1 MGRLQRLPL
10 LLALLPALLCTLLLL
25 HAAHADALS
34 LAYDRNYGTAY
45 VTILQSTADV
55 PIEAQGY
62 TRRQLELFQDR
73 RVDAAEVYD
82 FQAEQFLRGA
92 AEELYWY
99 PHYTAT
105 VVLAVRTDPRIP
117 VHGWADLREGVTIAM
132 PEQSPEREIFFLA
145 LTQGLSANRDTAFA
159 HLAQMKAEGRLR
171 FYAMHRGTW
180 GILAN
185 AGAND
190 VYVLFAHEA
199 ERLIRRGAQLRIVVP
214 AEGTLTLTK
223 GVLSRAPITF
233 SETLPRELDA
243 AGYPPLPPSAAAV
256 HAMPPDFPQV
266 LRTVNTRYHAQI
278 MERPVFMPAE
288 EHERFMV
295 LVLMLPL
302 TVIWG
307 AYIYR
312 RVLHHG
318 ARRAVVLLVAMLLLW
333 ELTRMVKILTFVH
346 DSALERMLWYL
357 FYVFRAGLS
366 VALLW
371 IAWSADEDAIN
382 RRMPPWLKAV
392 FGLNLLLA
400 ALILCNDYHQ
410 QFFAFTWDNI
420 LQEWQEELAWGAYVY
435 WTLWFGEI
443 LAALLLLLEKAKQ
456 QQVLRPMMMLP
467 FVFFALFVVYSIAYQ
482 YVAWVQWP
490 ELTAL
495 TALFFLALLEICLH
509 TGLMP
514 SNRLHDAFF
523 THAQLA
529 MRLVNAEG
537 APVFASALQ
546 WDETGR
552 DTRTSRMEIHG
563 GALLWQEDLRLL
575 HERQR
580 QLALACGALER
591 SHTLLRAEHT
601 IRRKLLALTLRRNLS
616 EELEAILAAKR
627 PLLRRFREELME
639 TQDEEQIVRLI
650 RRLNLLSSYLK
661 KRCVLFLKGQE
672 DGTVRSD
679 ELAMAVSETCTYLRP
694 LGLHVGVEW
703 AQTELL
709 YTETALA
716 LFDAFAE
723 FLTRAA
729 AAGMEHIFCR
739 FTDDTLT
746 FLLEGADWIAPWAA
760 AWQEEHGTAVTTEDR
775 GYARTLT
782 IRPTAAVGKGAGDQ
796 AAYPAEDARRT
807 QDEERRD
814 VPWND

>member
-1 MGRLQRLPL
+1 MKRLHRARF
-10 LLALLPALLCTLLLL
+10 LARGLIALLCVLLIP
-25 HAAHADALS
+25 ASTSALTI
-34 LAYDRNYGTAY
+34 AYDRNYDTAY
-45 VTILQSTADV
+45 VNILQSTADV

-62 TRRQLELFQDR
+62 TRNQLELFLDR

-99 PHYTAT
+99 PHYRAT
-105 VVLAVRTDPRIP
+105 VVLAVHTDAP
-117 VHGWADLREGVTIAM
+117 VPVKGWADLREGVTIAL

-145 LTQGLSANRDTAFA
+145 LVQGSSGDQDTAFA
-159 HLAQMKAEGRLR
+159 RLARMKAEGRLR

-199 ERLIRRGAQLRIVVP
+199 ERLIRRGARLRIIEP

-223 GVLSRAPITF
+223 GVLSRTPITF
-233 SETLPRELDA
+233 SEALPGELGA
-243 AGYPPLPPSAAAV
+243 AGYPPLPPSAAAG
-256 HAMPPDFPQV
+256 HAVPPDFPHV

-278 MERPVFMPAE
+278 MERPAFMPAE
-288 EHERFMV
+288 AHERFMV

-333 ELTRMVKILTFVH
+333 ELTRMAKILTFLH
-346 DSALERMLWYL
+346 DSTLERMLWYL

-371 IAWSADEDAIN
+371 IAWSADEDALN

-400 ALILCNDYHQ
+400 ALILCNDFHQ

-482 YVAWVQWP
+482 YVAWVQWS

-672 DGTVRSD
+672 DGTVRTD

-796 AAYPAEDARRT
+796 AAYAAEDARRT
-807 QDEERRD
+807 QDEKRRD

>member
-1 MGRLQRLPL
+1 MKRLHRAQF
-10 LLALLPALLCTLLLL
+10 LACGLIALLCVLLIP
-25 HAAHADALS
+25 ASTSALS

-45 VTILQSTADV
+45 GTILQSTADV

-62 TRRQLELFQDR
+62 TRNQLELFLDR
-73 RVDAAEVYD
+73 RVDAVEVYD

-99 PHYTAT
+99 PHYRAT
-105 VVLAVRTDPRIP
+105 VVLAVHTDAP
-117 VHGWADLREGVTIAM
+117 VPVKGWADLREGVTIAL

-145 LTQGLSANRDTAFA
+145 LVQGSSGDQDTAFA
-159 HLAQMKAEGRLR
+159 RLARMKAEGRLR

-199 ERLIRRGAQLRIVVP
+199 ERLIRRGARLRIIEP

-223 GVLSRAPITF
+223 GVLSRTPITF
-233 SETLPRELDA
+233 SEALPGELGA
-243 AGYPPLPPSAAAV
+243 AGYPPLPPSAAAG
-256 HAMPPDFPQV
+256 HAVPPDFPHV

-278 MERPVFMPAE
+278 MERPAFMPAE
-288 EHERFMV
+288 AHERFMV

-318 ARRAVVLLVAMLLLW
+318 ARRAVLLLVAMLLLW
-333 ELTRMVKILTFVH
+333 ELTRMAKILTFLH
-346 DSALERMLWYL
+346 DSTLERMLWYL

-371 IAWSADEDAIN
+371 IAWSADEDALN

-392 FGLNLLLA
+392 FGINLLLA
-400 ALILCNDYHQ
+400 ALILCNDSHQ
-410 QFFAFTWDNI
+410 QFFAFTWDNV
-420 LQEWQEELAWGAYVY
+420 LQEWQEHLAWGAYVY

-443 LAALLLLLEKAKQ
+443 LAALLLLEKAKR
-456 QQVLRPMMMLP
+456 QQVLRPVMLLP
-467 FVFFALFVVYSIAYQ
+467 FVFFVLFITYSIAYQ

-490 ELTAL
+490 ELTAV
-495 TALFFLALLEICLH
+495 TALFFLALPEICLH

-514 SNRLHDAFF
+514 SNRLHETFF
-523 THAQLA
+523 IHAQLA
-529 MRLVNAEG
+529 MQLVNAAG
-537 APVFASALQ
+537 TPVFASALRL
-546 WDETGR
+546 DEAAR
-552 DTRTSRMEIHG
+552 DTRTSRMELHG

-580 QLALACGALER
+580 QLALTRDALER
-591 SHTLLRAEHT
+591 AHTLLRAEHT
-601 IRRKLLALTLRRNLS
+601 IRRKLLALTLRRRLS

-627 PLLRRFREELME
+627 PLLRRFREALME
-639 TQDEEQIVRLI
+639 TQDEEEVMRLI

-672 DGTVRSD
+672 DGTVRAD
-679 ELAMAVSETCTYLRP
+679 ELAMAVSEICAYLRP

-703 AQTELL
+703 AQAELL
-709 YTETALA
+709 HAETVLA

-723 FLTRAA
+723 LLTCAA
-729 AAGMEHIFCR
+729 AAGTEHVFCR
-739 FTDDTLT
+739 FTDDTVI
-746 FLLEGADWIAPWAA
+746 FLLGDADWIAPWAA
-760 AWQEEHGTAVTTEDR
+760 AWQEEHGTDVTTEDR
-775 GYARTLT
+775 GYAHALT
-782 IRPTAAVGKGAGDQ
+782 IRSAAAMQEGKGGR
-796 AAYPAEDARRT
+796 AAHAAEEHRST
-807 QDEERRD
+807 QDGERRGTT
-814 VPWND
+814 WNG